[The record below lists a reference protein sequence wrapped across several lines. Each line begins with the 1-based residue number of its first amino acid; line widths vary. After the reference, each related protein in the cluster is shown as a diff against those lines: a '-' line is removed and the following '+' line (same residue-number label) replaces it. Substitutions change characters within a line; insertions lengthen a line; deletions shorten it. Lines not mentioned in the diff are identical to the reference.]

1 MIFLKQSTAS
11 QEVPLGY
18 FVDSTDG
25 NTEETGLTIAN
36 TDIKVWKTGATTL
49 ANKNSGGA
57 THISNGIYYAV
68 LDATDTDTLGPLVI
82 FVHVSGAL
90 TVRLECCVLAANVY
104 DSLVGATD
112 KLDVNTA
119 EIAGS
124 NVSTSTAQIG
134 VNVVNAAGTA
144 WASGAITS
152 GVFGSGAIT
161 AAAIAADAIGASE
174 LAADAVTEIA
184 AGVWNSAR
192 ATYTSAGSFGEGVA
206 SVQGNVTGSVGS
218 VTSGVTVTTNNDK
231 TGYSLTQS
239 FPTNFSSLAITGGG
253 AVTTGSLSANA
264 ITAASITDGAITAAK
279 AQGVV
284 DYIEYQ
290 RGGHTAT
297 GSTFYV
303 DGVAGDDSTGD
314 GSRGAPYKTISK
326 ALTVCTSNAHDCIL
340 LLPNSAGDPTTI
352 TESATISVTK
362 NYVQI
367 RGTGRDMNVTLNT
380 SGSVFSIAANGV
392 QLHGMRITTFSGGG
406 SDGVNINSAVDF
418 VSVRRCWIENAHR
431 DAVQINV
438 ATDCI
443 ISDCQLTTPGR
454 DGVRVSSGAGSGYR
468 NKVLDCVI
476 RNAGGVGIG
485 LQGSDASYCRIQG
498 NTIRNCATA
507 IEVSSGA
514 VNSILTDNRL
524 GNNTTNLSDSGTG
537 TFHEFNTLA
546 TNVETGRIDVGYAE
560 GVAWSSGAITAAS
573 LAADAGAEI
582 ADAVWDEA
590 LSGHTTAGSA
600 GKALSDAGAAGD
612 PWGTAVPGAYGAGTA
627 GYILGTNV
635 DTTISSRSTLT
646 AAAVNTEVVDA
657 LNTDTYAEP
666 GSGAPGATISLA
678 QKIGYLYKAFRNK
691 VTQTSTEYTL
701 YADDESTAHQKATVS
716 DDGTTFTRGEV
727 GGP

>member
-124 NVSTSTAQIG
+124 NVSTSSAQIG
-134 VNVVNAAGTA
+134 VNVVNAGGTA

-206 SVQGNVTGSVGS
+206 SVQGNVTGSVNS
-218 VTSGVTVTTNNDK
+218 VTTGVTVTTNNDK
-231 TGYSLTQS
+231 TGYNLTQS
-239 FPTNFSSLAITGGG
+239 FPTNF
-253 AVTTGSLSANA
+253 
-264 ITAASITDGAITAAK
+264 AALSIT
-279 AQGVV
+279 V
-284 DYIEYQ
+284 
-290 RGGHTAT
+290 GGEVTVGTNNDKT
-297 GSTFYV
+297 GYT
-303 DGVAGDDSTGD
+303 
-314 GSRGAPYKTISK
+314 
-326 ALTVCTSNAHDCIL
+326 LTVTPPTS
-340 LLPNSAGDPTTI
+340 
-352 TESATISVTK
+352 
-362 NYVQI
+362 
-367 RGTGRDMNVTLNT
+367 
-380 SGSVFSIAANGV
+380 
-392 QLHGMRITTFSGGG
+392 
-406 SDGVNINSAVDF
+406 
-418 VSVRRCWIENAHR
+418 
-431 DAVQINV
+431 
-438 ATDCI
+438 
-443 ISDCQLTTPGR
+443 
-454 DGVRVSSGAGSGYR
+454 
-468 NKVLDCVI
+468 
-476 RNAGGVGIG
+476 
-485 LQGSDASYCRIQG
+485 
-498 NTIRNCATA
+498 
-507 IEVSSGA
+507 
-514 VNSILTDNRL
+514 
-524 GNNTTNLSDSGTG
+524 
-537 TFHEFNTLA
+537 
-546 TNVETGRIDVGYAE
+546 
-560 GVAWSSGAITAAS
+560 
-573 LAADAGAEI
+573 ADI
-582 ADAVWDEA
+582 ADAVWNED
-590 LSGHTTAGSA
+590 LSGHATAGSA

-612 PWGTAVPGAYGAGTA
+612 PWSTAVPGAYGAGTA
-627 GYILGTNV
+627 GYVLGTNV

-701 YADDESTAHQKATVS
+701 YADDESTAHQKATVN